1 MVIFNSYVKLP
12 EGKWWMSSWEN
23 DKNHLQHSQDDRCA
37 RRVTSWGSK
46 VASTP
51 HICPMTT
58 AHMDDITALGV
69 MCFSWKP
76 AMECDFFFSQPP
88 ASWKPRIYRVNIIDD
103 ILENMFFSS
112 VWWPLESTNGD
123 FTSQKIKIKSPNMS
137 LGAEPTIVHEY
148 IYIYNIT

>member
-1 MVIFNSYVKLP
+1 LWDLGFASG
-12 EGKWWMSSWEN
+12 GKKEQKTHPPYRFPLN
-23 DKNHLQHSQDDRCA
+23 DGCPLGKMTKIYKNHLQHSQDDRGA

-76 AMECDFFFSQPP
+76 AMECD
-88 ASWKPRIYRVNIIDD
+88 
-103 ILENMFFSS
+103 
-112 VWWPLESTNGD
+112 
-123 FTSQKIKIKSPNMS
+123 S
-137 LGAEPTIVHEY
+137 L
-148 IYIYNIT
+148 

>member
-1 MVIFNSYVKLP
+1 
-12 EGKWWMSSWEN
+12 MSSWEN

-76 AMECDFFFSQPP
+76 AMECDFFFRNPQLVGNLEFIESTSSMT
-88 ASWKPRIYRVNIIDD
+88 SWKIC
-103 ILENMFFSS
+103 FFH
-112 VWWPLESTNGD
+112 LFGD
-123 FTSQKIKIKSPNMS
+123 PWSLQMVISLAKKLKSNPQ
-137 LGAEPTIVHEY
+137 T
-148 IYIYNIT
+148 